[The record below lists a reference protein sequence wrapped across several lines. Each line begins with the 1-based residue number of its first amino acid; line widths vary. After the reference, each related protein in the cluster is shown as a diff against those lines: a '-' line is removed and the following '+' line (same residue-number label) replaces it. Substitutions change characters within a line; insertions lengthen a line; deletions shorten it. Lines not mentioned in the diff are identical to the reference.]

1 MYILGRISKIPVLK
15 SLKRPQPICTP
26 NEIEKLVNSSESEFY
41 STILKPLSEIET
53 EDYLGS
59 YSFIERNQDTDD
71 DDGEYSDCPSTEGSH
86 ADLEQLTPKSTARVR
101 VVS

>member
-26 NEIEKLVNSSESEFY
+26 NEVETLVNTSEFY
-41 STILKPLSEIET
+41 STILKPVSEIET
-53 EDYLGS
+53 EDYLES

-71 DDGEYSDCPSTEGSH
+71 DDGEYSDCPSTSESSH
-86 ADLEQLTPKSTARVR
+86 ADLEQLTPKSTARVS